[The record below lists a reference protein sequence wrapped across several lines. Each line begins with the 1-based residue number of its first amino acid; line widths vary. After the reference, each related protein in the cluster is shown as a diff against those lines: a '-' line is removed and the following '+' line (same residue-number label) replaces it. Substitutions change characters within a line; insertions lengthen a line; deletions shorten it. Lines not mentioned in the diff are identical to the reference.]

1 MGDSFERWFGA
12 GGGHIN
18 RRRALRVGGLA
29 GAGAFLAACG
39 GGNDKQDSAKTAATA
54 QGGAAPAGGGG
65 AAAAPT
71 ANAQWDAL
79 VAAAKKEGQLVW
91 SQFGGSQSS
100 DNLMAKFQDKYGI
113 RVESLVG
120 RTGDFRARWDAE
132 RSAGKP
138 TIDLR
143 SSGSPENR
151 GLAAEKLDQSFGEL
165 PELAN
170 TSTKWLSD
178 PLVDVKAGN
187 GFTLHYTLTNYYLL
201 VNNRLVP
208 ESLGLKSYKDLADPK
223 FKGMILLDE
232 PIGPSPGSRW
242 AAYTYA
248 EYGDPYL
255 KAVIANA
262 KALSRQTTEA
272 PKQIARGEYPIYI
285 QLTQGNLQDIW
296 ELPAPRPFRII
307 VPEDGQMVLTGG
319 ISLLKDA
326 PHPNAAKLFLNYL
339 LTKEGQQILADAPG
353 GAFIRPDVTPK
364 VPEIVKFGG
373 KFFPRNPDTFE
384 FGSKQFFEW
393 SAKAEPFLK
402 ESGLK

>member
-1 MGDSFERWFGA
+1 MDSRNGWTSRRRA
-12 GGGHIN
+12 QLN
-18 RRRALRVGGLA
+18 RRRLLGYA
-29 GAGAFLAACG
+29 GIASAGWVLAACG
-39 GGNDKQDSAKTAATA
+39 SGDSAQDTGQAAATA
-54 QGGAAPAGGGG
+54 QGGAAPAGQQQ
-65 AAAAPT
+65 AT
-71 ANAQWDAL
+71 STSEWDKI
-79 VAAAKKEGQLVW
+79 VAAAKKEGTLVW
-91 SQFGGSQSS
+91 SAYAGSPGQ
-100 DNLMAKFQDKYGI
+100 DDVIAKFEDRTGI
-113 RVESLVG
+113 KIQLLTG

-132 RSAGKP
+132 RAAGKP
-138 TIDLR
+138 TIDIR

-151 GLAAEKLDQSFGEL
+151 GLSAEKLDQPFGEL
-165 PELAN
+165 PELAAGVQ
-170 TSTKWLSD
+170 WLSD

-187 GFTLHYTLTNYYLL
+187 GHTLHYTLTNYYLL

-208 ESLGLKSYKDLADPK
+208 ESMGFKSYKDLADPK

-255 KAVIANA
+255 KAVIQNV

-272 PKQIARGEYPIYI
+272 PKQIARGEYGIYI
-285 QLTQGNLQDIW
+285 HLTQGTLADIW
-296 ELPAPRPFRII
+296 ELPKPHPFRII

-319 ISLLKDA
+319 ISFLQGA
-326 PHPNAAKLFLNYL
+326 PHPNAAKVFLNYI
-339 LTKEGQQILADAPG
+339 LTKEAQQLLANHAG

-364 VPEIVKFGG
+364 VPEVVKFGG
-373 KFFPRNPDTFE
+373 KFFPRNPDTYE
-384 FGSKQFFEW
+384 FGSKHFFEW